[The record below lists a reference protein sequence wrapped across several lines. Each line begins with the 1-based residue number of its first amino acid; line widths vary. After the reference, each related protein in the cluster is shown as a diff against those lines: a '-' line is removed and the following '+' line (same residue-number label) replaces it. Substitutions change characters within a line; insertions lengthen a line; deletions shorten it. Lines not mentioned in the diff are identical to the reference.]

1 MTFFVG
7 ILLLAAT
14 SFGQNLLPSGNLYGT
29 AVDEQGRSLAGITV
43 TLTGPAASQVATT
56 DARGDFHFLNLSPGA
71 YSVTLEHAGFGTVR
85 RDITVQLGKNAVLS
99 VTMPVAG
106 TAEAFTVS
114 GQAPVVDS
122 RKTETGATYGQGE
135 LQSIPTTRDPAAILR
150 QVPGVLLFN
159 VNVGGSDSLFQPG
172 FVGKGSHSDQNTFN
186 LEGVGL
192 TEAYGGTVYFDFD
205 SLGSI
210 EVATGGSD
218 PSIATPGVTLNL
230 TTKRGT
236 NQILGSARA
245 LYAQTAGWDYG
256 LEAGGPLWKDR
267 LWIWAAFAHNAS
279 LPQTILTADVPPE
292 AVVQQ
297 PTVQH
302 WNAKLNA
309 QLDPT
314 NSLTLAYLDSEK
326 TNPANGAN
334 PYNSQA
340 ATWTQHFPA
349 AAYRVEDS
357 QIFSPTLFASL
368 YFSYVSLSVRNIPN
382 GGLGTQAYQD
392 NYQVWQYSY
401 TFYDS
406 KRPQYQTGLTA
417 SGFFDTGD
425 LRHELK
431 FGFGY
436 KQIQGDSLSTW
447 PGNQLVGFDSFAPP
461 LATITR
467 PASNKIVQ
475 NYYDTYAGDTIQAG
489 NLIVNV
495 GVRFD
500 YQQGKNL
507 PSAVPANPVFP
518 ELLPAVQYGGDAGY
532 PVTWRQFE
540 PRVGATYA
548 LGSNRKTLLRASY
561 SRFSNRLG
569 TETTFVSAFPGTAAL
584 VYVWN
589 DANGNHN
596 VEPGEIDFSTPP
608 FGIGV
613 DPNNPTST
621 ISVNQIAQHL
631 KPPTTDEFIIGAER
645 EIFPGL
651 SAALGYTHRFVHDLE
666 FAYNRPDGSPQ
677 YIPLIG
683 TTRGSYHYLGNA
695 AGTATGYGLVLN
707 FSEPYY
713 GLSPDGCPDPCSGFV
728 LNNRPDFTETYSG
741 VELQLVKAFSHGWM
755 LRAAFAY
762 NDWQQHVSPGAVIDP
777 NNFAGGINRS
787 GPVVE
792 PIGGNYINSTW
803 QFNISGAVELPFGV
817 QAAANFFGRQ
827 GFPIVYFV
835 QAITNDV
842 PANLF
847 DNPLIQIGSV
857 GAYRLPPVFLL
868 DLQIQRP
875 FRIGSA
881 VTIVPVLDCF
891 NVANSHTVLQ
901 RDGSVGTYNAE
912 GTPVFQA
919 NEGFNQPLQRLSS
932 RVFRGGVR
940 ITF

>member
-1 MTFFVG
+1 MSLFLT
-7 ILLLAAT
+7 AAAA
-14 SFGQNLLPSGNLYGT
+14 GQVPSPTGNIFAQVL
-29 AVDEQGRSLAGITV
+29 DEQGRSVSGVTA
-43 TLTGPAASQVATT
+43 TLTGPGATQWATT
-56 DARGDFHFLNLSPGA
+56 DAKGDFHFLNLSPGA
-71 YSVTLEHAGFGTVR
+71 YSVTLAHERFETVR
-85 RDITVQLGKNAVLS
+85 RDVTVLLGKNAVFSATLLL
-99 VTMPVAG
+99 AG
-106 TAEAFTVS
+106 AAEAVAVS
-114 GQAPVVDS
+114 GQAPVVDN
-122 RKTETGATYGQGE
+122 RKTETGATYDQKE

-159 VNVGGSDSLFQPG
+159 VNVGGSDNLFQPG

-205 SLGSI
+205 SLDSI

-256 LEAGGPLWKDR
+256 VEAGGPLWKDR

-297 PTVQH
+297 PTIQH

-309 QLDPT
+309 QPDPA
-314 NSLTLAYLDSEK
+314 NLLTLAYLDSDK
-326 TNPANGAN
+326 SNPANGASR
-334 PYNSQA
+334 YTSQA

-349 AAYRVEDS
+349 AAYRIEDS
-357 QIFSPTLFASL
+357 QVLSPKLFASL
-368 YFSYVSLSVRNIPN
+368 YFSYLSLSVRNIPN
-382 GGLGTQAYQD
+382 GGLDAQAYQD
-392 NYQVWQYSY
+392 FHQVWQYSY
-401 TFYDS
+401 SSYDS
-406 KRPQYQTGLTA
+406 KRPQYQAGLTA

-447 PGNQLVGFDSFAPP
+447 PGNQLVGYDSFTPP

-467 PASNKIVQ
+467 PASNKLVQ
-475 NYYDTYAGDTIQAG
+475 NYYDTYAGDTIQVGKLTAS
-489 NLIVNV
+489 V

-518 ELLPAVQYGGDAGY
+518 ELLPAVQYGGDEGY

-548 LGSNRKTLLRASY
+548 FGSARKTLLRASY

-569 TETTFVSAFPGTAAL
+569 TETTFVSAFPGTASL

-589 DANGNHN
+589 DVNGNHN
-596 VEPGEIDFSTPP
+596 VEPDEIDFSTPP

-613 DPNNPTST
+613 DPTNPTST
-621 ISVNQIAQHL
+621 ASVNQIAQPL
-631 KPPTTDEFIIGAER
+631 RPPTTDEFIVGAER
-645 EIFPGL
+645 EILPDL
-651 SAALGYTHRFVHDLE
+651 SAALAYTHRSVHDLE
-666 FAYNRPDGSPQ
+666 FASNQ

-683 TTRGSYHYLGNA
+683 TSRGSYHYIGNA
-695 AGTATGYGLVLN
+695 AGSVTSTDGFVLD

-713 GLSPDGCPDPCSGFV
+713 GLNLDGCPAPCSGFV
-728 LNNRPDFTETYSG
+728 LENRPDFTETYSG
-741 VELQLVKAFSHGWM
+741 VELQVVKRLSHGWM
-755 LRAAFAY
+755 LRASFAY
-762 NDWQQHVSPGAVIDP
+762 NDWQQHVGSGSIIDP
-777 NNFAGGINRS
+777 NNFAGGINRNGS
-787 GPVVE
+787 VGE
-792 PIGGNYINSTW
+792 SIGGNYINSTW
-803 QFNISGAVELPFGV
+803 QFNVSGAVELPFGV
-817 QAAANFFGRQ
+817 LAGANFFGRQ
-827 GFPIVYFV
+827 GFPILYFV

-842 PANLF
+842 PANSF
-847 DNPLIQIGSV
+847 DSPLIQIGSV
-857 GAYRLPPVFLL
+857 GAYRLPSVFLL
-868 DLQIQRP
+868 DLQVERP
-875 FRIGSA
+875 FRIGST
-881 VTIVPVLDCF
+881 VTISPILDCF

-901 RDGSVGTYNAE
+901 RDGSVGIYNAD
-912 GTPVFQA
+912 GTPVFQP
-919 NEGFNQPLQRLSS
+919 NDGFNRPLQFLNS